1 MLTKTA
7 GFINA
12 ALALL
17 PAPPIPLCG
26 RLQQPVPLSTHTH
39 CVVFHECGHV
49 KQVLVNSAAAAS
61 CEVFPGDELLS
72 IDGVSTR
79 DMTAAQ
85 ASILKSFLYL
95 DAVQYM
101 H

>member
-1 MLTKTA
+1 MLLSHS
-7 GFINA
+7 FPHHPSLHA
-12 ALALL
+12 AACSSLYHGAH
-17 PAPPIPLCG
+17 A
-26 RLQQPVPLSTHTH
+26 HT
-39 CVVFHECGHV
+39 VVFHECGHV

-85 ASILKSFLYL
+85 VSIPKSSLYI
-95 DAVQYM
+95 DAL
-101 H
+101 